1 MVIFHTYVKLPEG
14 SPLCYLCY
22 LFNLF
27 LALASGIPAYGSRLE
42 VRQQDS
48 LQYTAWKTLNN
59 CYKGHI
65 IKRHSHR
72 MPRCFYTPPL
82 MVVSF
87 LFLSCMSGHLT
98 KLSPARNTP
107 PVPTEGTDASSRR
120 CRYLVS
126 VWVPL
131 GNQAAP
137 LIPGMGPV
145 WVKIVV
151 PRKGSIFHQFLHS
164 TLLEAMPPACK
175 AALPKIPQIAPKTP
189 LWKSDALLEICKI
202 VRIVNRC

>member
-1 MVIFHTYVKLPEG
+1 MVIFHSYVKLPEG

-27 LALASGIPAYGSRLE
+27 LALASGIPAYGNRLE

-137 LIPGMGPV
+137 LIPRYGSGMGQNCGPKERIDFSPV
-145 WVKIVV
+145 FTFHSA
-151 PRKGSIFHQFLHS
+151 RGHAACMQGS
-164 TLLEAMPPACK
+164 TA
-175 AALPKIPQIAPKTP
+175 
-189 LWKSDALLEICKI
+189 
-202 VRIVNRC
+202 

>member
-1 MVIFHTYVKLPEG
+1 MLNYQRVVPFAIFATYSICFWHWPVAFQPTETVWRLDNKIR
-14 SPLCYLCY
+14 
-22 LFNLF
+22 FNILH
-27 LALASGIPAYGSRLE
+27 E
-42 VRQQDS
+42 KQ
-48 LQYTAWKTLNN
+48 LNN

-145 WVKIVV
+145 WGQNCGNS
-151 PRKGSIFHQFLHS
+151 RKGSIFHQFFTFHS
-164 TLLEAMPPACK
+164 ARGHAACMQGST
-175 AALPKIPQIAPKTP
+175 A
-189 LWKSDALLEICKI
+189 
-202 VRIVNRC
+202 

>member
-1 MVIFHTYVKLPEG
+1 MVIFHSYVKLPEG

-27 LALASGIPAYGSRLE
+27 LALASGIPAYGNRLE

-98 KLSPARNTP
+98 KLTP
-107 PVPTEGTDASSRR
+107 PHPT
-120 CRYLVS
+120 
-126 VWVPL
+126 P
-131 GNQAAP
+131 
-137 LIPGMGPV
+137 
-145 WVKIVV
+145 
-151 PRKGSIFHQFLHS
+151 PRS
-164 TLLEAMPPACK
+164 TLPCCPLPVPWCVCSEVILLPVRGWWIYIYIFNKYIINIPVMSTPA
-175 AALPKIPQIAPKTP
+175 
-189 LWKSDALLEICKI
+189 E
-202 VRIVNRC
+202 